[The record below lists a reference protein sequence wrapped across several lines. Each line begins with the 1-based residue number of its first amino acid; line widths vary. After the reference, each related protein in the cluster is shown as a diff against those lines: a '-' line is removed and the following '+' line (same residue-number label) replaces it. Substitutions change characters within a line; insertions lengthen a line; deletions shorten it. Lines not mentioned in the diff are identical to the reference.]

1 MALGNYVERSAAG
14 SGIAKHAGTRQ
25 EGDADLGMFVG
36 KKAVKAVIA
45 AGAAPALAT
54 LFHSPGA
61 NAAQKEWA
69 CKALFMLAHSE
80 KVEKEMWAD
89 HGKKTMSYEN
99 MEAMRLAHESGG
111 PAAAMKVAERHRDE
125 SSKLFF
131 TCIGA
136 GADTFYE

>member
-1 MALGNYVERSAAG
+1 
-14 SGIAKHAGTRQ
+14 
-25 EGDADLGMFVG
+25 
-36 KKAVKAVIA
+36 
-45 AGAAPALAT
+45 
-54 LFHSPGA
+54 
-61 NAAQKEWA
+61 
-69 CKALFMLAHSE
+69 MLAHSE